1 MEQLVI
7 ALDLILTD
15 GKQKIEI
22 LHKELG
28 KLSSNWGIIK
38 CGASERSILGLLLFL
53 LHFNDL
59 PLGINTASKPLLYA
73 DDTSALL
80 ANNSLHDLQIK
91 SANALYSVSEW
102 FTVTGLSLI

>member
-1 MEQLVI
+1 VEQLVI
-7 ALDLILTD
+7 ALDLILT
-15 GKQKIEI
+15 GAIQKVEI
-22 LHKELG
+22 MHKELG

-38 CGASERSILGLLLFL
+38 CGAPEGSIWGLLLFL

-73 DDTSALL
+73 DDTSVLL

-91 SANALYSVSEW
+91 SATVLYSASQR
-102 FTVTGLSLI
+102 FTVNGLSLN